1 MSEMSSFYG
10 GRQGNSMVIAKR
22 FDGIDIPQTSGNYTY
37 TRGVY
42 AVDTEG
48 NFIIT
53 TDATISGAIGVST
66 DGGSTR
72 SDSVFV
78 IKKTGDNFRGTK
90 IPNFGRWEIQDNDGS
105 YVRYDMPYVFYPEL
119 AQGMVQFF
127 EQGAKTTSE
136 VNYGAY
142 VIIDT
147 VLNMALS
154 NSPDNGKIFRRG
166 MDINS
171 IDGLAGAEYIGQIV
185 GPQGEAS
192 VLDIDTYDNIYVRGS
207 YDAREAYN
215 ADNRSIMPGSYELG
229 SVRFYED
236 EIRYIYSTI
245 KDDSGKVTGCE
256 LGFKFPTLVEDY
268 EARSSSPYKNRKI
281 DAGGKYYN
289 DELITQDTTQ
299 YTLLTKPF
307 AVYDDVDR
315 FVSATGW
322 AEGAYRVPT
331 VEGEIWLI
339 EKTAAT
345 ERLFSSWKD
354 VVFDGSTSIDCGYSD
369 IETCTPQRTFA
380 WQHPF
385 YQKWQISV
393 PHGYHGINSEDIE
406 VIHTYTKTPK
416 YKGGSITIYNTAE
429 CSDEDIYK
437 IVTNENETYR
447 LYGTSYVN
455 VKSKDDLDEDDS
467 DARNHFEKVNGK
479 CYMRHGAGYDADEDA
494 IYAIIEID
502 DGVFKYVKKEDC
514 YLDVIRYC
522 ETDFD
527 DEESGIKRYFYLG
540 DYNTIDR
547 VTISEDGTLSV
558 FYTARTQSQ
567 DCEQVLRWIDT
578 KNTDG
583 ITIDEDGTVHVYY
596 NTLDG
601 EGNHEH
607 QDYPNVLDWITE
619 TSLSARGK
627 FTVLYN
633 NDTVIVGH
641 DEKGNPIYG
650 DKYETTLQWI
660 DYVDISDDGTVT
672 FRWNTDGIHNTIPE
686 PDENPAYRFSNQIKY
701 LVDVDVQN
709 TATDVDDKTKRKNG
723 REGSGDQRIHLQFNN
738 DGRKDTPIGEPLNY
752 IIETCICKPSTS
764 YPNVPY
770 SHLLVYYAD
779 PELRKTLGHAVID
792 EKTGKITSS
801 DWITYPSNKYDGVI
815 WTEWIDLG
823 DTRGENGGVR
833 IIKNVTSLDEL
844 KDSEGNYIPPEKLT
858 DDNGVV
864 INSEGA
870 GWSCTCDIEGESS
883 LKYILSYDYNIKE
896 WYSIGRIDSTSTDP
910 AYTIV
915 KSKPESE
922 YTPSS
927 KDVSILKANGIWL
940 ATETAI
946 YVY

>member
-10 GRQGNSMVIAKR
+10 GRQGNSIVIAKR
-22 FDGIDIPQTSGNYTY
+22 FDGIDIPQVAGSYVY
-37 TRGVY
+37 TRALY
-42 AVDTEG
+42 AVDTDG
-48 NFIIT
+48 KFIVT
-53 TDATISGAIGVST
+53 TDSTISGVVGVST
-66 DGGSTR
+66 DGGATQSTTI
-72 SDSVFV
+72 FV
-78 IKKTGDNFRGTK
+78 IKKNKENYLGTD
-90 IPNFGRWEIQDNDGS
+90 IPNFAAWGGHDNDGS
-105 YVRYDMPYVFYPEL
+105 LVVDGESYVFYPEL

-127 EQGAKTTSE
+127 EQGAKTASE

-147 VLNMALS
+147 ILNMATP
-154 NSPDNGKIFRRG
+154 NDPDNGKVYRRG

-171 IDGLAGAEYIGQIV
+171 TDGLAGAEYIGQIV
-185 GPQGEAS
+185 GSQGES
-192 VLDIDTYDNIYVRGS
+192 TEIDVQTYDNVTALSPHSERV
-207 YDAREAYN
+207 YN
-215 ADNRSIMPGSYELG
+215 ATNDSIVPGSYTIG
-229 SVRFYED
+229 STRFYEE
-236 EIRYIYSTI
+236 EIRYAFATI
-245 KDDSGKVTGCE
+245 RDAFGNVEGCQI
-256 LGFKFPTLVEDY
+256 GFKFPTLVEDY
-268 EARSSSPYKNRKI
+268 EARSLSPYEQRKT
-281 DAGGKYYN
+281 DGDGKYYN
-289 DELITQDTTQ
+289 YDLITQDSSE
-299 YTLLTKPF
+299 YVDMTKTF
-307 AVYDDVDR
+307 ALNSDSQ
-315 FVSATGW
+315 FVLGSST
-322 AEGAYRVPT
+322 EVGAYEVVAT
-331 VEGEIWLI
+331 EGTIYLI
-339 EKTAAT
+339 EKTDDTETLYPSWQTVSFNGETSITGSDAAT
-345 ERLFSSWKD
+345 YHL
-354 VVFDGSTSIDCGYSD
+354 
-369 IETCTPQRTFA
+369 PQIKK
-380 WQHPF
+380 WSHPF

-393 PHGYHGINSEDIE
+393 PHGYHGINPEDIE
-406 VIHTYTKTPK
+406 IIHTYTKTPK

-437 IVTNENETYR
+437 IVTDENETYR

-455 VKSKDDLDEDDS
+455 VKSKNDLDEDDT
-467 DARNHFEKVNGK
+467 DARGHFEKVNGK
-479 CYMRHGAGYDADEDA
+479 CYMRYGSGYDADEDVV
-494 IYAIIEID
+494 YAMIKLND
-502 DGVFKYVKKEDC
+502 DVFKYVRKEDC
-514 YLDVIRYC
+514 YLDILRYC

-558 FYTARTQSQ
+558 FYTAKEQPQ
-567 DCEQVLRWIDT
+567 DYEQVLRWIDT

-601 EGNHEH
+601 EGKHEH
-607 QDYPNVLDWITE
+607 QDYPTVLDWITE
-619 TSLSARGK
+619 ASLTARGK

-633 NDTVIVGH
+633 NDTMIVGH

-672 FRWNTDGIHNTIPE
+672 FRWNTDGIHNTTPE
-686 PDENPAYRFSNQIKY
+686 PDENPAYRFNNQIKY

-709 TATDVDDKTKRKNG
+709 TAIDVDDKAKRKDG
-723 REGSGDQRIHLQFNN
+723 REGSGDQKIHLQFNN

-792 EKTGKITSS
+792 EETGKITSS
-801 DWITYPSNKYDGVI
+801 DWITYPSSKYDGVF
-815 WTEWIDLG
+815 WTEWVDLG
-823 DTRGENGGVR
+823 DTRGENGGVH
-833 IIKNVTSLDEL
+833 ILKNVTSLDEL

-883 LKYILSYDYNIKE
+883 SKYILFYDYNIKE
-896 WYSIGRIDSTSTDP
+896 WYSIGRIDSASTDP

-940 ATETAI
+940 AAETAI